1 MLTYMTKTLE
11 QMALEYIK
19 DVETARN
26 PSVTATA
33 FPQMR
38 RCFLAGYQAA
48 KDEEEMK
55 DHDANTSK
63 LIKPTN
69 TVGKEELNCMIA
81 HFENEDYKI
90 SVMVPGILPKDDGG
104 ELVCG
109 CGLIVYDIWKKV
121 A

>member
-1 MLTYMTKTLE
+1 MKTPE
-11 QMALEYIK
+11 EMALKYIK

-26 PSVTATA
+26 PSVTVTA
-33 FPQMR
+33 FPQMQ

-48 KDEEEMK
+48 R
-55 DHDANTSK
+55 DHLADVSK
-63 LIKPTN
+63 VIKPTD
-69 TVGKEELNCMIA
+69 TVGREELNCMIA
-81 HFENEDYKI
+81 HFENNDYKI

-109 CGLIVYDIWKKV
+109 CGLIVYDIRTKV